1 MSVVFFYARV
11 ATVSQMFYL
20 TIFVLKFAGWFLRN
34 VSKEEFLASRAE
46 LWKTNP
52 NVNLHM

>member
-1 MSVVFFYARV
+1 MSRIFLCIYV

-20 TIFVLKFAGWFLRN
+20 TIFVLKFAGWFQRK
-34 VSKEEFLASRAE
+34 VSKEEFLASSAE
-46 LWKTNP
+46 LWKTNL

>member
-1 MSVVFFYARV
+1 MSRIFLCIYV

-20 TIFVLKFAGWFLRN
+20 TIFVLKFAGWFHRK
-34 VSKEEFLASRAE
+34 VSKEEFLASSAE
-46 LWKTNP
+46 LWKTNL